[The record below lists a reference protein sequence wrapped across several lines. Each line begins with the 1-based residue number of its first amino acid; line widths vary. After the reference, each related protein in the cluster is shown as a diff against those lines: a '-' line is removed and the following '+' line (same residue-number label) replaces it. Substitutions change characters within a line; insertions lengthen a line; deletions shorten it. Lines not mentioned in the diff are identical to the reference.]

1 MPAPAARAVAYLW
14 ALPVTLVGVL
24 AALVGRLG
32 GARLSW
38 RDGVLEAAGGPLAPL
53 LRRGYPPMAIAAI
66 TLGHVVLAQGQDDL
80 ERTRAH
86 ERVHVRQF
94 ERYGPLFPLLY
105 LGASVAARCRGGD
118 LYRDNWFE
126 REARAAEGAG

>member
-1 MPAPAARAVAYLW
+1 MPAPLGRAAAYLW
-14 ALPVTLVGVL
+14 ALPVTLVGL
-24 AALVGRLG
+24 AAAVAGRLG
-32 GARLSW
+32 GGRLTW
-38 RDGVLEAAGGPLAPL
+38 REGVLEASGGPLAPL

-80 ERTRAH
+80 DRTRAH
-86 ERVHVRQF
+86 ERAHVRQY
-94 ERYGPLFPLLY
+94 ERFGPLFPLLY

-126 REARAAEGAG
+126 REARAAERAG

>member
-1 MPAPAARAVAYLW
+1 MPAPFGRAIGYLW
-14 ALPVTLVGVL
+14 ALPVTLVGVGV
-24 AALVGRLG
+24 ALGARAG
-32 GARLSW
+32 GARLAW
-38 RDGVLEAAGGPLAPL
+38 REGVLEAAGGPLGPL

-66 TLGHVVLAQGQDDL
+66 TLGHVVLAQAQDDL
-80 ERTRAH
+80 DRTRAH
-86 ERVHVRQF
+86 ERAHVRQF
-94 ERYGPLFPLLY
+94 ERFGPLFPLLY

>member
-1 MPAPAARAVAYLW
+1 MPAPVRRVVGYLW
-14 ALPVTLVGVL
+14 ALPVTLVGVA
-24 AALVGRLG
+24 AALAGRLG

-38 RDGVLEAAGGPLAPL
+38 RAGVLEAAGGPLGPL

-66 TLGHVVLAQGQDDL
+66 TLGHVVLAQAQDDL
-80 ERTRAH
+80 DRTRVH

-105 LGASVAARCRGGD
+105 VGASLAARCRGGD

-126 REARAAEGAG
+126 REARAAEGAA